1 MGASL
6 SVSRSWQNH
15 TPMSS
20 PTSAPATGF
29 GRPRGESHASPSL
42 LDRVR
47 RPGAVELVIALTLLG
62 AIVRFATLNVSSV
75 ELDES
80 ATLILVRH
88 GFGGMLSR
96 IAHGESTPP
105 LYYYLVWGWTRV
117 FGAGTVGFRSMSAL
131 IGTITI
137 PVMYLA
143 GREISPRAGVWAA
156 ALTTVSPSMF
166 FFSQEART
174 YGLLVLFSAAA
185 FVAWQRSLREPSARH
200 LAAWGVL
207 SGVALLAHYFA
218 AFLFVSEALILIRR
232 LGWRR
237 VWAPA
242 GGVVLVGLA
251 LSPLAYAQRT
261 ENKTSWIEGLS
272 LPRRVAESI
281 KMFTVGVYGPLVLFA
296 LVLAVA
302 ISLAAV
308 VLVLRRGSERER
320 GGARDAALAATG
332 AIAIPLVLAATHL
345 VDVYDGRNVLAFWV
359 PLAVLIAIGL
369 GTANA
374 RRDGALLGGALCAIF
389 LALLV
394 SAIAIPKYRRDNWRG
409 AAQSLSKPSGSR
421 LIVAESHAIDP
432 LSVYMGTLSAVKAG
446 VPAVREVDF
455 VALRH
460 LRTVGPPQAAVV
472 PSTAPTGFQPAG
484 ITRTETFAIA
494 RFRASTPT
502 APSLS
507 ELVRASRITSAEAV
521 LQR

>member
-1 MGASL
+1 
-6 SVSRSWQNH
+6 
-15 TPMSS
+15 MSS
-20 PTSAPATGF
+20 PASAPAAGF
-29 GRPRGESHASPSL
+29 GGPHAESSNTGATL

-47 RPGAVELVIALTLLG
+47 RPGPVELVIGLTLLG
-62 AIVRFATLNVSSV
+62 AGVRFATLNVSSI

-105 LYYYLVWGWTRV
+105 LYYYLVWAWTRV

-143 GREISPRAGVWAA
+143 GREISPRVGVWAA
-156 ALTTVSPSMF
+156 ALTTFSPSMF

-185 FVAWQRSLREPSARH
+185 FVAWQRSLREPNGRH
-200 LAAWGVL
+200 LGAWALL
-207 SGVALLAHYFA
+207 SGLALLAHYFA

-237 VWAPA
+237 VWAPIGA
-242 GGVVLVGLA
+242 VVLVGLA

-261 ENKTSWIEGLS
+261 ENKTSWIEELS
-272 LPRRVAESI
+272 LPRRVAESV

-296 LVLAVA
+296 LILALA

-308 VLVLRRGSERER
+308 VLVLRRGDEHERS
-320 GGARDAALAATG
+320 GARDAALAATG
-332 AIAIPLVLAATHL
+332 AIAIPLVLAATHV

-359 PLAVLIAIGL
+359 PLAVLIAVGL

-389 LALLV
+389 LALV
-394 SAIAIPKYRRDNWRG
+394 VGAIVIPEYRRDDWRG
-409 AAQSLSKPSGSR
+409 AAQSLSKPTGSR
-421 LIVAESHAIDP
+421 LIVAEAHAVDP
-432 LSVYMGTLSAVKAG
+432 LSVYMGTLSAVKTSA
-446 VPAVREVDF
+446 PSVREVDF

-472 PSTAPTGFQPAG
+472 PSTPPAGFQLAG
-484 ITRTETFAIA
+484 VTRTETFAIA
-494 RFRASTPT
+494 RFRATTPT
-502 APSLS
+502 SPSLS
-507 ELVRASRITSAEAV
+507 ELVRASGIASAEAV